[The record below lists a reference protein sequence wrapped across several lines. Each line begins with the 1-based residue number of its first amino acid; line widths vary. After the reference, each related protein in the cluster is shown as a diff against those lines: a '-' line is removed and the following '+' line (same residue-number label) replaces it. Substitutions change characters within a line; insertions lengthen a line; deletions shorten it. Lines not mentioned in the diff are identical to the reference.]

1 MKKITP
7 RLFILF
13 LISMI
18 LFSCTPEKSNTE
30 VQPEEYKPVSQ
41 ELFNEIAK
49 MDSLL
54 FAGFNEQD
62 IEKTKLYFS
71 DSLEFYHDKGGL
83 ADYNQTIE
91 NTRTLFEN
99 NKTTGLKR
107 ELVKGSMEVYPIADY
122 GAVQTG
128 SHTFCHKENGK
139 DDCGTFKFVHVWQKK
154 DGQWKITRVVS
165 FDHK

>member
-30 VQPEEYKPVSQ
+30 VQPEEYKPVSL

-128 SHTFCHKENGK
+128 SHTFCHKENSK